1 MGFYERNEEAM
12 ATEQAAV
19 EKQASEWGNN
29 ADMCYLLA
37 GSTLLR
43 LLPAYSERGM
53 FFRKIIRH
61 RTRTASGT
69 VIVAC
74 PASQDLPCGLCE
86 KAQELKDTGDP
97 IKMKFAKDNLK
108 PQVKYLYNVVVYAAP
123 ADGQGKSKEFGKVYV
138 MEGGIMVHR
147 QIISLD
153 TDAMLGWADITN
165 LNTGVNISIKRT
177 GSNLDTKY
185 EVLPTSAGRT
195 DLIADLQARGFD
207 PNQLGE
213 QVVNLDELY
222 PAPPEEKIA
231 EILAG
236 LQVGSTPS
244 VQPGAAFPALQPVPV
259 QAAPQVPAPAAP
271 ANPASPAIPVAPAP
285 TGGPAQPDPGVV
297 QQPTAQALVQP
308 TPTASAA
315 QPVQTGTPTPVAAVA
330 APVIPEPPK
339 AE

>member
-53 FFRKIIRH
+53 FFRKIVRH
-61 RTRTASGT
+61 RTRTAGGT
-69 VIVAC
+69 VIVGC
-74 PASQDLPCGLCE
+74 PAAHDLPCGLCE

-108 PQVKYLYNVVVYAAP
+108 PQVKYLYNVIVYAAP

-195 DLIADLQARGFD
+195 DLVADLLGRGFD

-222 PAPPEEKIA
+222 PSPPEEKIA

-259 QAAPQVPAPAAP
+259 QIAPAVPAAP
-271 ANPASPAIPVAPAP
+271 EIPVVPVAPAP
-285 TGGPAQPDPGVV
+285 TGGPAPVAPVTGMPPITPPGEVVAQPSV
-297 QQPTAQALVQP
+297 
-308 TPTASAA
+308 TPAA
-315 QPVQTGTPTPVAAVA
+315 APQPVQTGTPTPVAAVA